1 MLSSF
6 PTRGEG
12 FQEKSIYSHGGFIIW
27 CTNDSESDSMIKD
40 KIGGPPEQLAVTL
53 EVRLDLKN
61 ERGGFLCFQL
71 AATTGRLT

>member
-1 MLSSF
+1 MLSSS
-6 PTRGEG
+6 PTRVKGSKKRVYILMEFSLSG
-12 FQEKSIYSHGGFIIW
+12 

-40 KIGGPPEQLAVTL
+40 KIGGPPEQLAATL